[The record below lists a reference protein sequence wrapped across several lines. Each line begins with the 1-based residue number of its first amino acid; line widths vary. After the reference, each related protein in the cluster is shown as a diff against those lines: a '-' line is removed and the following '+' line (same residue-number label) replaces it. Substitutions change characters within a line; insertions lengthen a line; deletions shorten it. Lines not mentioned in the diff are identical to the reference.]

1 MNKKMRTQRP
11 WRWERK
17 EIFKRD
23 FASGSDST
31 PDAHTQELKGSHDGL
46 RPLALH
52 HWDSAT
58 MKDFHREQRKVFEDL
73 QFFRGVKFEEPKED
87 P

>member
-1 MNKKMRTQRP
+1 MAGVQLTVFEWGGHERGRGAWKAGLIQELLDEMNKKMRRQRP

-31 PDAHTQELKGSHDGL
+31 PDAHT
-46 RPLALH
+46 
-52 HWDSAT
+52 
-58 MKDFHREQRKVFEDL
+58 
-73 QFFRGVKFEEPKED
+73 
-87 P
+87 